1 MHELRFIWDPLKAA
15 TNARKHGVTFVEA
28 LTAFAD
34 EHGLLLDDPDHSVG
48 EERFVLL
55 GMSGSLRLL
64 VVVHHYDDGDGTI
77 RLISA
82 RKASRGERAAYDERW
97 AE

>member
-34 EHGLLLDDPDHSVG
+34 EHGLLLDDPDNSVG

-64 VVVHHYDDGDGTI
+64 VVVHRYDDEDRTI

-82 RKASRGERAAYDERW
+82 RNASRGERAAYDERW
-97 AE
+97 IE